1 MPTRTRRHAGRGVI
15 AGAFW
20 LLFAGPALAEYGF
33 NLQNAVTPL
42 ARDVLQLH
50 NLIFFICVGI
60 FVLVFSFMFYSI
72 FAHRKSRGAK
82 PAAFHESTTMEI
94 IWTIIPFL
102 ILVVMAIPST
112 ATVIKIYDT
121 KSEAD
126 LLVKVTGYQWK
137 WQYEYLEHDV
147 GFFSSLATPRAQID
161 NQQAK
166 GANYLLEVD
175 QPLVLPVGKKV
186 RFLITAN
193 DVIHSWWVPAF
204 AVKMDA
210 IPGFIRE
217 AWAKIDEPGVYRG
230 QCTELCGR
238 DHAFMPVVVEAVPQ
252 DKFEVWLRQRQEQT
266 KLAAASSDKEW
277 TKADLVARGE
287 KVYAQCAA
295 CHGPTGGGVK
305 GLAPALTGSKIAT
318 GAVKDHINIVLKGKP
333 GTAMQAFG
341 PQLNDLDIAAVITFE
356 RNALGNNKGEVV
368 QPAQVKALRR

>member
-15 AGAFW
+15 AGALW
-20 LLFAGPALAEYGF
+20 LLFSGPALAEYGF

-60 FVLVFSFMFYSI
+60 FVLVFTFMFYSI

-82 PAAFHESTTMEI
+82 PATFHESTTIEI

-166 GANYLLEVD
+166 SPNYLLEVD

-318 GAVKDHINIVLKGKP
+318 GPVKDHINIVLKGKP

-341 PQLNDLDIAAVITFE
+341 PQLNDLDIAAVVTFE
-356 RNALGNNKGEVV
+356 RNALGNNKGDVV